1 MQLTSICLK
10 NFQCFKDSG
19 QIPIYNMSIFVGEND
34 SGKTSILQALDYFLN
49 NNTIPS
55 TFFHVIGDDIHKIC
69 EIQLTFIP
77 LNETDIPEEY
87 IVNNEVVLKKE
98 FVLNDTDNVESRI
111 YVKKILFE
119 RDELNQIES
128 LKAPALKDLYEEF
141 NLSGYTK
148 VPDAQEVIRNYTNEN
163 IDNFEI
169 RSDWAEVKWK
179 DIAEFLPLF
188 EYYGSSDYS
197 NPQNIIKNTLNSV
210 YRTFFYDS
218 DEVGNL
224 VLKEELALKKDEIEK
239 ELDQKIED
247 ELKDKINSVIGK
259 VENIGGDYTIDF
271 AAGFNLS
278 NINVDY
284 GNGFHPIDNIGEGS
298 RKRLCLAI
306 MEWDREIRSQKSYRR
321 VIRGYDEPDS
331 SLDYRAQKE
340 MFYVLKNMSEDASNA
355 VQPIICTH
363 SISMI
368 DRAPANIIGHII
380 NENGVSRVE
389 HLEEDEDSIVK
400 DFLDGISEISGITN
414 SSIFFER
421 CFLIIEGMTEY
432 NALPLLYRKYYE
444 RSMPEDGVVLI
455 NLEGNSSWDK
465 TLKLFNQNKSKA
477 TIMFLDNDTNTDSS
491 VKNITKQSL
500 KQIGIGEEFLNN
512 IVYVG
517 EKEFEDV
524 FSNEIICRC
533 LNEYWP
539 KIDNEKWTEEQ
550 IERLRDDDKFS
561 ESLKDMIGRYKTESG
576 AAIDYLKKPEF
587 GKYIADTVSKDE
599 ISEIDDLKKL
609 FNKINEIVN

>member
-1 MQLTSICLK
+1 
-10 NFQCFKDSG
+10 
-19 QIPIYNMSIFVGEND
+19 MSIFVGEND
-34 SGKTSILQALDYFLN
+34 SGKTSILQGLDYFLN
-49 NNTIPS
+49 NKTIPS
-55 TFFHVIGDDIHKIC
+55 TFFHVIEDDVHKIC

-77 LNETDIPEEY
+77 TGETNIPEEY
-87 IVNNEVVLKKE
+87 IVNDGVVLKKE
-98 FVLNDTDNVESRI
+98 FVSNDTDDVESRI
-111 YVKKILFE
+111 YIKKFLFK
-119 RDELNQIES
+119 RDELNQIEY
-128 LKAPALKDLYEEF
+128 LKAPALKKLYDEF
-141 NLSGYTK
+141 NLVNYTN
-148 VPDAQEVIRNYTNEN
+148 VPDAREVIRNYIKEN

-169 RSDWAEVKWK
+169 RPDWAEVKWK

-197 NPQNIIKNTLNSV
+197 NPHNIIKNTLNSV
-210 YRTFFYDS
+210 YRTFFYDN

-247 ELKDKINSVIGK
+247 ELKEKINNVIGK

-331 SLDYRAQKE
+331 SLDYNAQKE
-340 MFYVLKNMSEDASNA
+340 MFYVLKNMSEDASNT
-355 VQPIICTH
+355 VQSIICTH

-368 DRAPANIIGHII
+368 DRASASIIGHVI
-380 NENGVSRVE
+380 NENGVSRVD
-389 HLEEDEDSIVK
+389 HLEEDEDSSIK

-477 TIMFLDNDTNTDSS
+477 TIMFLDNDTNTESS

-500 KQIGIGEEFLNN
+500 DQIGIEEEFLNN
-512 IVYVG
+512 IIYVG
-517 EKEFEDV
+517 AKEFEDA
-524 FSNEIICRC
+524 FPNEIICRC
-533 LNEYWP
+533 LNNYWAKP
-539 KIDNEKWTEEQ
+539 DNEKWTEEQ
-550 IERLRDDDKFS
+550 IERLRNDDKFS
-561 ESLKDMIGRYKTESG
+561 ESLKDMVGRYKAESG
-576 AAIDYLKKPEF
+576 AAIDYFKKPEF
-587 GKYIADTVSKDE
+587 GKYIADTVSKEE
-599 ISEIDDLKKL
+599 ISEIDDLIDL
-609 FNKINEIVN
+609 FEKINKIVN